1 MKKIVIVLGIM
12 AIFILLQNC
21 VNYDVVYKSFVT
33 KYLVFSN
40 NDIELRNTKAGNIA
54 ITHNSDANVM
64 YVSYNDANGSKEKE
78 LYDKLCKEHND
89 MTYNNKRNW
98 KVDGPGIAT
107 ASATDFTSIDI
118 KSNKDFDAE
127 HPAGSSLKDI
137 VRFVSFS
144 PKRFIDSGYKDRSD
158 WVSSKPQIF
167 DREPEMENKIGEEI
181 LDAGW
186 KDWSAFFVINKLLT
200 EIGNDEMQMLPPA
213 RHGYLIFDKSPT
225 TQKEHLLTVTIHIRG
240 GRAITKTITKVFE

>member
-21 VNYDVVYKSFVT
+21 VNYDVVYRSFVT
-33 KYLVFSN
+33 TYLVLSD
-40 NDIELRNTKAGNIA
+40 NDIDLRNTKAGNIV
-54 ITHNSDANVM
+54 ITRDLDVNSM
-64 YVSYNDANGSKEKE
+64 YVSYNSNGKEKE

-89 MTYNNKRNW
+89 MTYNNKRNK
-98 KVDGPGIAT
+98 KVHGSGIAT
-107 ASATDFTSIDI
+107 VSATDFTGIDI
-118 KSNKDFDAE
+118 SSNQDFDTE

-225 TQKEHLLTVTIHIRG
+225 TPKEHLLTVTIHIRG

>member
-1 MKKIVIVLGIM
+1 MKKVIINLCFVIILS
-12 AIFILLQNC
+12 LLQGC
-21 VNYDVVYKSFVT
+21 DIHKTYRSFITLYVE
-33 KYLVFSN
+33 SS
-40 NDIELRNTKAGNIA
+40 DISLKITEAGNILIRRNENA
-54 ITHNSDANVM
+54 TRYM
-64 YVSYNDANGSKEKE
+64 YFDSSEGAEKVK
-78 LYDKLCKEHND
+78 YDSLCKEHND
-89 MTYNNKRNW
+89 ISYNR
-98 KVDGPGIAT
+98 KVNVKVEGPGIAT
-107 ASATDFTSIDI
+107 VSATDFTGIDI
-118 KSNKDFDAE
+118 SSNQDFDTE

-213 RHGYLIFDKSPT
+213 RHGYLIFDKEPT